1 MQADCMAGE
10 KNMERWGFYLS
21 GIRYGI
27 CEKEGQHIF
36 HRPLLAGTGEY
47 GERRELTKEEDWYK
61 KLGKMDVLEAL
72 LHTEEYERILAEKK
86 EGFCTA
92 AGTRYE
98 RKSETEYVEREVKFP
113 KDLLMEKGRII
124 AFVTPARDC
133 CALLVREEFEDRT
146 LLARWKEMYPDPPFC
161 VRPVRTYMVPMRDGV
176 RLAADVYLPEKE
188 GPVPAV
194 LVRTPYGKGND
205 IEPYYR
211 FVQRGF
217 AVVIQDVRG
226 REDSEGEWL
235 PMYYEV
241 EDGDDTLD
249 WIAAQP
255 WSNGDA
261 AMTGGS
267 YLGYV
272 QWAAAAS
279 GNPHL
284 KAMLSSVCAGSP
296 FVDVPRRGG
305 CFNSGML
312 AWAFAVSGQRMDAGK
327 MVREDWDEVLAIRPL
342 EDLAPKALGYDVPFL
357 RKWISHMDYDELWQR
372 ASWKDRFGT
381 RRVPALIMS
390 GWFDDNGM
398 GTTEALDLY
407 ADYEEKKVV
416 LGPWMHSGNANY
428 DIHGFALGNNALRY
442 DMDLLCF
449 AWLEHYV
456 NGVDNGIE
464 KTPKVEYYTMGSN
477 QWKSADNWP
486 VPGTRELVLYLDGD
500 GSDAAGQGRPED
512 QGGAETDQDWQPG
525 KKLCAETDQAR
536 PAGERPCAAAENR
549 GRLTTEKAL
558 AAGEDIYRYD
568 PEDPPVHIID
578 LSENELEVP
587 EDYTEEEKR
596 RDILCYSTES
606 LEQDLTITGDAM
618 AKIYI
623 SSDCEDTDLVVRITD
638 VDESGRSMKLADGV
652 ICVRYRNQFSRPEFM
667 EPGKIYPVEIRTTK
681 LSHTFRKGHKLRVT
695 VTSGA
700 QNFIFP
706 NRNTRGGFNGVEMK
720 VAENRIHRGGEYA
733 SRIVLRQE
741 I

>member
-1 MQADCMAGE
+1 
-10 KNMERWGFYLS
+10 MERWGFYLS
-21 GIRYGI
+21 GIQYGI
-27 CEKEGQHIF
+27 CEKEGGHIY
-36 HRPLLAGTGEY
+36 HRPLNVETGEY
-47 GERRELTKEEDWYK
+47 DEKKELTKEEEWYK
-61 KLGKMDVLEAL
+61 KLGKMDVLDAL
-72 LHTEEYERILAEKK
+72 LHTEEYERALADNQ
-86 EGFCTA
+86 EGFQTT

-98 RKSETEYVEREVKFP
+98 RKSETEYVERGIKFP
-113 KDLLMEKGRII
+113 ADLLVEDGWII
-124 AFVTPARDC
+124 AFMTPARDC
-133 CALLVREEFEDRT
+133 CSLLVREGCEDRT
-146 LLARWKEMYPDPPFC
+146 LLARWKEMYQDSIC
-161 VRPVRTYMVPMRDGV
+161 RVRPVQTFMVPMRDGV

-188 GPVPAV
+188 GPVPVV
-194 LVRTPYGKGND
+194 LVRTPYGKSND
-205 IEPYYR
+205 AEPYYR

-217 AVVIQDVRG
+217 GVVIQDVRG
-226 REDSEGEWL
+226 REDSEGEWM

-241 EDGDDTLD
+241 EDGDDTLN

-284 KAMLSSVCAGSP
+284 KAMLSSVCSGSP

-312 AWAFAVSGQRMDAGK
+312 AWAFAVSGQRMDAEK
-327 MVREDWDEVLAIRPL
+327 MVRDDWDEVLNIRPL

-357 RKWISHMDYDELWQR
+357 RKWISHMDCDELWQR
-372 ASWKDRFGT
+372 GSWKERFGA

-407 ADYEEKKVV
+407 ADYDEKKVI

-442 DMDLLCF
+442 DMDLICF
-449 AWLEHYV
+449 AWLEHHV

-477 QWKSADNWP
+477 EWKSADNWP
-486 VPGTRELVLYLDGD
+486 VPGTKELVLYLDGD
-500 GSDAAGQGRPED
+500 GTDGPDQEQQTGNKGCVASLQEQPEGRS
-512 QGGAETDQDWQPG
+512 
-525 KKLCAETDQAR
+525 
-536 PAGERPCAAAENR
+536 CAAAENR
-549 GRLTTEKAL
+549 GRLTKEKIL
-558 AAGEDIYRYD
+558 AAGEDIYLYD

-578 LSENELEVP
+578 MSENELEVP

-596 RDILCYSTES
+596 KDILCYSTQR
-606 LEQDLTITGDAM
+606 LAKDLTITGDAL

-638 VDESGRSMKLADGV
+638 VDENGRSMKLADGV
-652 ICVRYRNQFSRPEFM
+652 ISVRYRNQFIYPEFM
-667 EPGKIYPVEIRTTK
+667 EPGKVYPVEIRTTK
-681 LSHTFRKGHKLRVT
+681 LSHTFKKGHKLRVT

-700 QNFIFP
+700 ENFIFP
-706 NRNTRGGFNGVEMK
+706 NRNTREGFNSVEMK
-720 VAENRIHRGGEYA
+720 IAENRIHRGGEYA
-733 SRIVLRQE
+733 SRVVLRQE
-741 I
+741 V

>member
-1 MQADCMAGE
+1 
-10 KNMERWGFYLS
+10 MERWGFYLS
-21 GIRYGI
+21 GIQYGI
-27 CEKEGQHIF
+27 CEKEGEHIY
-36 HRPLLAGTGEY
+36 HRPLNVETGEY
-47 GERRELTKEEDWYK
+47 GEKKELTKEEVWYK
-61 KLGKMDVLEAL
+61 KLGKMDVLDAL
-72 LHTEEYERILAEKK
+72 LHTEEYERALAENK
-86 EGFCTA
+86 EGFQTT

-98 RKSETEYVEREVKFP
+98 RKSETEYVERGIKFP
-113 KDLLMEKGRII
+113 EDLLVENGRII
-124 AFVTPARDC
+124 AFMTPARDC
-133 CALLVREEFEDRT
+133 CSLLVREGCEDRT
-146 LLARWKEMYPDPPFC
+146 LLARWKEMYQDSICC
-161 VRPVRTYMVPMRDGV
+161 VRPVQTFMVPMRDGV

-188 GPVPAV
+188 GPVPVV
-194 LVRTPYGKGND
+194 LVRTPYGKSND
-205 IEPYYR
+205 AESYYR

-217 AVVIQDVRG
+217 GVVIQDVRG

-241 EDGDDTLD
+241 EDGDDTLN

-284 KAMLSSVCAGSP
+284 KAMLSSVCSGSP

-312 AWAFAVSGQRMDAGK
+312 AWAFAVSGQRMDAEK
-327 MVREDWDEVLAIRPL
+327 MVRDDWDEVLNIRPL

-357 RKWISHMDYDELWQR
+357 RKWISHMDCDELWQR
-372 ASWKDRFGT
+372 GSWKNRFGT

-407 ADYEEKKVV
+407 ADYDEKKVI

-442 DMDLLCF
+442 DMDLICF
-449 AWLEHYV
+449 AWLEHHV

-477 QWKSADNWP
+477 EWKSADNWP
-486 VPGTRELVLYLDGD
+486 VPGTKELVLYLDGD
-500 GSDAAGQGRPED
+500 GTDGPDQEQQTGNKGCAALHQEQSEGRF
-512 QGGAETDQDWQPG
+512 
-525 KKLCAETDQAR
+525 
-536 PAGERPCAAAENR
+536 CAAAENR
-549 GRLTTEKAL
+549 GRLTKEKIL
-558 AAGEDIYRYD
+558 AAGEDIYLYD

-578 LSENELEVP
+578 MSENELEVP

-596 RDILCYSTES
+596 KDILCYSTEC
-606 LEQDLTITGDAM
+606 LVKDLTITGDVL

-638 VDESGRSMKLADGV
+638 VDENGRSMKLADGV
-652 ICVRYRNQFSRPEFM
+652 ISVRYRNQFIYPEFM
-667 EPGKIYPVEIRTTK
+667 EPGKVYPVEIRTTK
-681 LSHTFRKGHKLRVT
+681 LSHTFKKGHKLRVT

-700 QNFIFP
+700 ENFIFP
-706 NRNTRGGFNGVEMK
+706 NRNTREGFNSVEMK
-720 VAENRIHRGGEYA
+720 IAENRIHRGGEYA
-733 SRIVLRQE
+733 SRVVLRQE
-741 I
+741 V

>member
-1 MQADCMAGE
+1 
-10 KNMERWGFYLS
+10 MERWGFYLS
-21 GIRYGI
+21 GIQYGI
-27 CEKEGQHIF
+27 CEKEGGHIY
-36 HRPLLAGTGEY
+36 HRPLNVETGEY
-47 GERRELTKEEDWYK
+47 GEKKELTKEEEWYK
-61 KLGKMDVLEAL
+61 KLGKMDVLNAL
-72 LHTEEYERILAEKK
+72 LHTEEYERALADNQ
-86 EGFCTA
+86 EGFQTT
-92 AGTRYE
+92 AGTLYE
-98 RKSETEYVEREVKFP
+98 RKSETEYVERGIKFP
-113 KDLLMEKGRII
+113 EDLLVENGQII
-124 AFVTPARDC
+124 AFMTPARDC
-133 CALLVREEFEDRT
+133 CSLLVREGCEDRT
-146 LLARWKEMYPDPPFC
+146 LLARWKEMYQDSIFR
-161 VRPVRTYMVPMRDGV
+161 VRPVQTFMVPMRDGV

-188 GPVPAV
+188 GPVPVV
-194 LVRTPYGKGND
+194 LVRTPYGKSND
-205 IEPYYR
+205 TEPYYR

-217 AVVIQDVRG
+217 GVVIQDVRG

-241 EDGDDTLD
+241 EDGDDTLN

-284 KAMLSSVCAGSP
+284 KAMLSSVCSGSP

-312 AWAFAVSGQRMDAGK
+312 AWAFAVSGQRMDAEK
-327 MVREDWDEVLAIRPL
+327 MVRDDWDEVLNIRPL

-357 RKWISHMDYDELWQR
+357 RKWISHMDCDELWQR
-372 ASWKDRFGT
+372 GSWKNRFGT

-407 ADYEEKKVV
+407 ADYDEKKVI

-442 DMDLLCF
+442 DMDLICF
-449 AWLEHYV
+449 AWLERHV

-477 QWKSADNWP
+477 EWKSADNWP
-486 VPGTRELVLYLDGD
+486 VPGTKELVLYLDGD
-500 GSDAAGQGRPED
+500 GTDGPDQEQQTGNKGCAASHQEQPEGRS
-512 QGGAETDQDWQPG
+512 
-525 KKLCAETDQAR
+525 
-536 PAGERPCAAAENR
+536 CAAAENR
-549 GRLTTEKAL
+549 GRLTKEKIL
-558 AAGEDIYRYD
+558 AAGEDIYLYD

-578 LSENELEVP
+578 MSENELEVP

-596 RDILCYSTES
+596 KDILCYSTQR
-606 LEQDLTITGDAM
+606 LVKDLTITGDAL

-638 VDESGRSMKLADGV
+638 VDENGRSMKLADGV
-652 ICVRYRNQFSRPEFM
+652 ISVRYRNQFIYPEFM
-667 EPGKIYPVEIRTTK
+667 EPGKVYPVEIRTTK
-681 LSHTFRKGHKLRVT
+681 LSHTFKKGHKLRVT

-700 QNFIFP
+700 ENFIFP
-706 NRNTRGGFNGVEMK
+706 NRNTREGFNSVDMK
-720 VAENRIHRGGEYA
+720 IAENRIHRGGEYA
-733 SRIVLRQE
+733 SRVVLRQE

>member
-1 MQADCMAGE
+1 
-10 KNMERWGFYLS
+10 MERWGFYLS

-27 CEKEGQHIF
+27 CEKEGQHIY
-36 HRPLLAGTGEY
+36 HKPLNVETGEY
-47 GERRELTKEEDWYK
+47 GEKRELTKEDEWYK
-61 KLGKMDVLEAL
+61 KLGKMDVLDAL
-72 LHTEEYERILAEKK
+72 LHTEEYERAMTENQ
-86 EGFCTA
+86 EGFPTS

-98 RKSETEYVEREVKFP
+98 RKSETEYVERGVKFP
-113 KDLLMEKGRII
+113 KDFLAEKGKII
-124 AFVTPARDC
+124 VFLTPARDC
-133 CALLVREEFEDRT
+133 CALLVREGFEGRT
-146 LLARWKEMYPDPPFC
+146 LLTKWREMYPDPIC
-161 VRPVRTYMVPMRDGV
+161 RVRPVQTYMVPMRDGV

-188 GPVPAV
+188 GPVPVV
-194 LVRTPYGKGND
+194 LVRTPYGKSND
-205 IEPYYR
+205 MEPYYR

-217 AVVIQDVRG
+217 GVVIQDVRG

-241 EDGDDTLD
+241 EDGDDTLS

-255 WSNGDA
+255 WSNGDV

-284 KAMLSSVCAGSP
+284 KALLSSVCSGSP

-312 AWAFAVSGQRMDAGK
+312 AWAFAVSGQRMDAEK
-327 MVREDWDEVLAIRPL
+327 MVRGDWDEVLNIRPL
-342 EDLAPKALGYDVPFL
+342 EELAPKALGYDVPFL
-357 RKWISHMDYDELWQR
+357 RKWISHMDCDELWQR
-372 ASWKDRFGT
+372 GSWKDRFGS

-407 ADYEEKKVV
+407 ADYEEKKVI

-442 DMDLLCF
+442 DMDLICF

-477 QWKSADNWP
+477 VWKNADNWP
-486 VPGTRELVLYLDGD
+486 VPGTRELVLYLDR
-500 GSDAAGQGRPED
+500 SAASEPGQQPEKNACVVIDQQRQSCGKNCTASGQG
-512 QGGAETDQDWQPG
+512 QQPG
-525 KKLCAETDQAR
+525 ETA
-536 PAGERPCAAAENR
+536 CVAAENR
-549 GRLTTEKAL
+549 GRLTVEKPL
-558 AAGEDIYRYD
+558 AAGADIYRYD

-596 RDILCYSTES
+596 RDILCYSTET
-606 LEQDLTITGDAM
+606 LEQDLTITGDAL
-618 AKIYI
+618 AQLYI

-667 EPGKIYPVEIRTTK
+667 EPGTVYPVEIRTTK
-681 LSHTFRKGHKLRVT
+681 LSHTFRRGHRLRAT

-700 QNFIFP
+700 KNFIFP
-706 NRNTRGGFNGVEMK
+706 NRNTRGGFNGVDMK
-720 VAENRIHRGGEYA
+720 TAENRIHCGGEYA

-741 I
+741 V

>member
-1 MQADCMAGE
+1 
-10 KNMERWGFYLS
+10 MERWGFYLS

-27 CEKEGQHIF
+27 CEKEEEHIF
-36 HRPLLAGTGEY
+36 HKPLLVETGEY
-47 GERRELTKEEDWYK
+47 GERRELTREEEWYK
-61 KLGKMDVLEAL
+61 KLGKMDVLDAL
-72 LHTEEYERILAEKK
+72 LHKEQYERALAERK
-86 EGFCTA
+86 ESFPTP

-113 KDLLMEKGRII
+113 KDLLVENGRII

-133 CALLVREEFEDRT
+133 CALLVREGFEDRT
-146 LLARWKEMYPDPPFC
+146 LLAKWREMYPDPVFS
-161 VRPVRTYMVPMRDGV
+161 VKPVRTYMVPMRDGV
-176 RLAADVYLPEKE
+176 RLAADVYLPERE

-194 LVRTPYGKGND
+194 LVRTPYGKCND
-205 IEPYYR
+205 MEPYYR

-217 AVVIQDVRG
+217 GVVIQDVRG

-241 EDGDDTLD
+241 EDGDDTLN

-255 WSNGDA
+255 WSSGDV

-312 AWAFAVSGQRMDAGK
+312 AWAFAVSGRRMDAGK
-327 MVREDWDEVLAIRPL
+327 MVREDWDEVLAVRPL

-357 RKWISHMDYDELWQR
+357 RKWISHMDCDGLWQR

-407 ADYEEKKVV
+407 ADYEEKKVI

-477 QWKSADNWP
+477 RWKCADNWP

-500 GSDAAGQGRPED
+500 GSDGAGSEQPGEKPCS
-512 QGGAETDQDWQPG
+512 ETDQD
-525 KKLCAETDQAR
+525 R

-549 GRLTTEKAL
+549 GRLTAEKVPG
-558 AAGEDIYRYD
+558 AGEDIYRYD

-596 RDILCYSTES
+596 RDILCYSTEA
-606 LEQDLTITGDAM
+606 LEEDLTITGDAL

-652 ICVRYRNQFSRPEFM
+652 ICVRYRNQFSHPEFM
-667 EPGKIYPVEIRTTK
+667 EPGKVYPVEVRTTK

-695 VTSGA
+695 VTSA
-700 QNFIFP
+700 AKNFIFP

-720 VAENRIHRGGEYA
+720 VAENRVHRGGEYA

>member
-1 MQADCMAGE
+1 
-10 KNMERWGFYLS
+10 MERWGFYLS
-21 GIRYGI
+21 GIQYGI
-27 CEKEGQHIF
+27 CEKEGGHIY
-36 HRPLLAGTGEY
+36 HRPLNVETGEY
-47 GERRELTKEEDWYK
+47 GEKKELTKEEEWYK
-61 KLGKMDVLEAL
+61 KLGKMDVLDAL
-72 LHTEEYERILAEKK
+72 LHTEEYERALADNQ
-86 EGFCTA
+86 EGFQTT

-98 RKSETEYVEREVKFP
+98 RKSETEYVERGIKFP
-113 KDLLMEKGRII
+113 ADLLVEDGWII
-124 AFVTPARDC
+124 AFMTPARDC
-133 CALLVREEFEDRT
+133 CSLLVREGCEDRT
-146 LLARWKEMYPDPPFC
+146 LLARWKEMYQDSIC
-161 VRPVRTYMVPMRDGV
+161 RVRPVQTFMVPMRDGV

-188 GPVPAV
+188 GPVPVV
-194 LVRTPYGKGND
+194 LVRTPYGKSND
-205 IEPYYR
+205 AEPYYR

-217 AVVIQDVRG
+217 GVVIQDVRG
-226 REDSEGEWL
+226 REDSEGEWM

-241 EDGDDTLD
+241 EDGDDTLN

-284 KAMLSSVCAGSP
+284 KAMLSSVCSGSP

-312 AWAFAVSGQRMDAGK
+312 AWAFAVSGQRMDAEK
-327 MVREDWDEVLAIRPL
+327 MVRDDWDEVLNIRPL

-357 RKWISHMDYDELWQR
+357 RKWISHMDCDELWQR
-372 ASWKDRFGT
+372 GSWKDRFGE

-407 ADYEEKKVV
+407 ADYDEKKVI

-442 DMDLLCF
+442 DMDLICF
-449 AWLEHYV
+449 AWLEHHV

-477 QWKSADNWP
+477 EWKSADNWP
-486 VPGTRELVLYLDGD
+486 VPGTKELVLYLDGD
-500 GSDAAGQGRPED
+500 GTDGPDQEQQTGNKGCAASLQEQPEGRS
-512 QGGAETDQDWQPG
+512 
-525 KKLCAETDQAR
+525 
-536 PAGERPCAAAENR
+536 CAAAENR
-549 GRLTTEKAL
+549 GRLTKEKIL
-558 AAGEDIYRYD
+558 AAGEDIYLYD

-578 LSENELEVP
+578 MSENELEVP

-596 RDILCYSTES
+596 KDILCYSTQR
-606 LEQDLTITGDAM
+606 LAKDLTITGDAL

-638 VDESGRSMKLADGV
+638 VDENGRSMKLADGV
-652 ICVRYRNQFSRPEFM
+652 ISVRYRNQFIYPEFM
-667 EPGKIYPVEIRTTK
+667 EPGKVYPVEIRTTK
-681 LSHTFRKGHKLRVT
+681 LSHTFKKGHKLRVT

-700 QNFIFP
+700 ENFIFP
-706 NRNTRGGFNGVEMK
+706 NRNTREGFNSVEMK
-720 VAENRIHRGGEYA
+720 IAENRIHRGGEYA
-733 SRIVLRQE
+733 SRVVLRQE
-741 I
+741 V

>member
-1 MQADCMAGE
+1 
-10 KNMERWGFYLS
+10 MERWGFYLS
-21 GIRYGI
+21 GIQYGI
-27 CEKEGQHIF
+27 CEKEGGHIY
-36 HRPLLAGTGEY
+36 HRPLNVETGEY
-47 GERRELTKEEDWYK
+47 GEKKELTKEEEWYK
-61 KLGKMDVLEAL
+61 KLGKMDVLNAL
-72 LHTEEYERILAEKK
+72 LHTEEYERALADNQ
-86 EGFCTA
+86 EGFQTT
-92 AGTRYE
+92 AGTLYE
-98 RKSETEYVEREVKFP
+98 RKSETEYVERGIKFP
-113 KDLLMEKGRII
+113 EDLLVENGQII
-124 AFVTPARDC
+124 AFMTPARDC
-133 CALLVREEFEDRT
+133 CSLLVREGCEDRT
-146 LLARWKEMYPDPPFC
+146 LLARWKEMYQDSIFR
-161 VRPVRTYMVPMRDGV
+161 VRPVQTFMVPMRDGV

-188 GPVPAV
+188 GSVPVV
-194 LVRTPYGKGND
+194 LVRTPYGKSND
-205 IEPYYR
+205 TEPYYR

-217 AVVIQDVRG
+217 GVVIQDVRG

-241 EDGDDTLD
+241 EDGDDTLN

-284 KAMLSSVCAGSP
+284 KAMLSSVCSGSP

-312 AWAFAVSGQRMDAGK
+312 AWAFAVSGQRMDAEK
-327 MVREDWDEVLAIRPL
+327 MVRDDWDEVLNIRPL

-357 RKWISHMDYDELWQR
+357 RKWISHMDCDELWQR
-372 ASWKDRFGT
+372 GSWKNRFGT

-407 ADYEEKKVV
+407 ADYDEKKVI

-442 DMDLLCF
+442 DMDLICF
-449 AWLEHYV
+449 AWLERHV

-477 QWKSADNWP
+477 EWKSADNWP
-486 VPGTRELVLYLDGD
+486 VPGTKELVLYLDGD
-500 GSDAAGQGRPED
+500 GTDGPDQEQQTGNKGCAASHQEQPEGRS
-512 QGGAETDQDWQPG
+512 
-525 KKLCAETDQAR
+525 
-536 PAGERPCAAAENR
+536 CAAAENR
-549 GRLTTEKAL
+549 GRLTKEKIL
-558 AAGEDIYRYD
+558 AAGEDIYLYD

-578 LSENELEVP
+578 MSENELEVP

-596 RDILCYSTES
+596 KDILCYSTQR
-606 LEQDLTITGDAM
+606 LVKDLTITGDAL

-638 VDESGRSMKLADGV
+638 VDENGRSMKLADGV
-652 ICVRYRNQFSRPEFM
+652 ISVRYRNQFIYPEFM
-667 EPGKIYPVEIRTTK
+667 EPGKVYPVEIRTTK
-681 LSHTFRKGHKLRVT
+681 LSHTFKKGHKLRVT

-700 QNFIFP
+700 ENFIFP
-706 NRNTRGGFNGVEMK
+706 NRNTREGFNSVDMK
-720 VAENRIHRGGEYA
+720 IAENRIHRGGEYA
-733 SRIVLRQE
+733 SRVVLRQE

>member
-1 MQADCMAGE
+1 
-10 KNMERWGFYLS
+10 MERWGFYLS
-21 GIRYGI
+21 GIQYGI
-27 CEKEGQHIF
+27 CEKEGEHIY
-36 HRPLLAGTGEY
+36 HRPLNVETGEY
-47 GERRELTKEEDWYK
+47 GEKKELTKEEEWYK
-61 KLGKMDVLEAL
+61 KLGKMDVLDAL
-72 LHTEEYERILAEKK
+72 LHTEEYERALADNQ
-86 EGFCTA
+86 EGFQTT

-98 RKSETEYVEREVKFP
+98 RKSETEYVERGIKFP
-113 KDLLMEKGRII
+113 VDLLVEDGRII
-124 AFVTPARDC
+124 AFMTPARDC
-133 CALLVREEFEDRT
+133 CSLLVREGCEDRT
-146 LLARWKEMYPDPPFC
+146 LLARWKEMYQDSIC
-161 VRPVRTYMVPMRDGV
+161 RVRPVQTFMVPMRDGV

-188 GPVPAV
+188 GPVPVV
-194 LVRTPYGKGND
+194 LVRTPYGKSND
-205 IEPYYR
+205 AEPYYR

-217 AVVIQDVRG
+217 GVVIQDVRG
-226 REDSEGEWL
+226 REDSEGEWM

-241 EDGDDTLD
+241 EDGDDTLN

-284 KAMLSSVCAGSP
+284 KAMLSSVCSGSP

-312 AWAFAVSGQRMDAGK
+312 AWAFAVSGQRMDAEK
-327 MVREDWDEVLAIRPL
+327 MVRDDWDEVLNIRPL

-357 RKWISHMDYDELWQR
+357 RKWISHMDCDELWQR
-372 ASWKDRFGT
+372 GSWKNRFGT

-407 ADYEEKKVV
+407 ADYDEKKVI

-442 DMDLLCF
+442 DMDLICF
-449 AWLEHYV
+449 AWLEHHV

-477 QWKSADNWP
+477 EWKSADNWP
-486 VPGTRELVLYLDGD
+486 VPGTKELVLYLDGD
-500 GSDAAGQGRPED
+500 GTDGPDQEQQTGNKGCAASLQEQPEGRS
-512 QGGAETDQDWQPG
+512 
-525 KKLCAETDQAR
+525 
-536 PAGERPCAAAENR
+536 CAAAENR
-549 GRLTTEKAL
+549 GRLTKEKIL
-558 AAGEDIYRYD
+558 AAGEDIYLYD

-578 LSENELEVP
+578 MSENELEVP

-596 RDILCYSTES
+596 KDILCYSTQR
-606 LEQDLTITGDAM
+606 LAKDLTITGDAL

-638 VDESGRSMKLADGV
+638 VDENGRSMKLADGV
-652 ICVRYRNQFSRPEFM
+652 ISVRYRNQFIYPEFM
-667 EPGKIYPVEIRTTK
+667 EPGKVYPVEIRTTK
-681 LSHTFRKGHKLRVT
+681 LSHTFKKGHKLRVT

-700 QNFIFP
+700 ENFIFP
-706 NRNTRGGFNGVEMK
+706 NRNTREGFNSVEMK
-720 VAENRIHRGGEYA
+720 IAENRIHRGGEYA
-733 SRIVLRQE
+733 SRVVLRQE
-741 I
+741 V

>member
-1 MQADCMAGE
+1 
-10 KNMERWGFYLS
+10 MERWGFYLS
-21 GIRYGI
+21 GIQYGI
-27 CEKEGQHIF
+27 CEKEGEHIY
-36 HRPLLAGTGEY
+36 HRPLNVETGEY
-47 GERRELTKEEDWYK
+47 GEKKELTKEEEWYK
-61 KLGKMDVLEAL
+61 KLGKMDVLDAL
-72 LHTEEYERILAEKK
+72 LHTEEYERALADNQ
-86 EGFCTA
+86 EGFQTT

-98 RKSETEYVEREVKFP
+98 RKSETEYVERGIKFP
-113 KDLLMEKGRII
+113 ADLLVEDGWII
-124 AFVTPARDC
+124 AFMTPARDC
-133 CALLVREEFEDRT
+133 CSLLVREGCEDRT
-146 LLARWKEMYPDPPFC
+146 LLARWKEMYQDSIC
-161 VRPVRTYMVPMRDGV
+161 RVRPVQTFMVPMRDGV

-188 GPVPAV
+188 GPVPVV
-194 LVRTPYGKGND
+194 LVRTPYGKSND
-205 IEPYYR
+205 AEPYYR

-217 AVVIQDVRG
+217 GVVIQDVRG
-226 REDSEGEWL
+226 REDSEGEWM

-241 EDGDDTLD
+241 EDGDDTLN

-284 KAMLSSVCAGSP
+284 KAMLSSVCSGSP

-312 AWAFAVSGQRMDAGK
+312 AWAFAVSGQRMDAEK
-327 MVREDWDEVLAIRPL
+327 MVRDDWDEVLNIRPL

-357 RKWISHMDYDELWQR
+357 RKWISHMDCDELWQR
-372 ASWKDRFGT
+372 GSWKNRFGT

-407 ADYEEKKVV
+407 ADYDEKKVI

-442 DMDLLCF
+442 DMDLICF
-449 AWLEHYV
+449 AWLEHHV

-477 QWKSADNWP
+477 EWKSADNWP
-486 VPGTRELVLYLDGD
+486 VPGTKELVLYLDGD
-500 GSDAAGQGRPED
+500 GTDGPDQEQQTGNKGCAASLQEQPEGRS
-512 QGGAETDQDWQPG
+512 
-525 KKLCAETDQAR
+525 
-536 PAGERPCAAAENR
+536 CAAAENR
-549 GRLTTEKAL
+549 GRLTKEKIL
-558 AAGEDIYRYD
+558 AAGEDIYLYD

-578 LSENELEVP
+578 MSENELEVP

-596 RDILCYSTES
+596 KDILCYSTQR
-606 LEQDLTITGDAM
+606 LAKDLTITGDAL

-638 VDESGRSMKLADGV
+638 VDENGRSMKLADGV
-652 ICVRYRNQFSRPEFM
+652 ISVRYRNQFIYPEFM
-667 EPGKIYPVEIRTTK
+667 EPGKVYPVEIRTTK
-681 LSHTFRKGHKLRVT
+681 LSHTFKKGHKLRVT

-700 QNFIFP
+700 ENFIFP
-706 NRNTRGGFNGVEMK
+706 NRNTREGFNSVEMK
-720 VAENRIHRGGEYA
+720 IAENRIHRGGEYA
-733 SRIVLRQE
+733 SRVVLRQE
-741 I
+741 V

>member
-1 MQADCMAGE
+1 
-10 KNMERWGFYLS
+10 MERWGFYLS
-21 GIRYGI
+21 GIQYGI
-27 CEKEGQHIF
+27 CEKEGGHIY
-36 HRPLLAGTGEY
+36 HRPLNVETGEY
-47 GERRELTKEEDWYK
+47 GEKKELTKEEEWYK
-61 KLGKMDVLEAL
+61 KLGKMDVLDAL
-72 LHTEEYERILAEKK
+72 LHTEEYERALADNQ
-86 EGFCTA
+86 EGFQTT

-98 RKSETEYVEREVKFP
+98 RKSETEYVERGIKFP
-113 KDLLMEKGRII
+113 ADLLVEDGWII
-124 AFVTPARDC
+124 AFMTPARDC
-133 CALLVREEFEDRT
+133 CSLLVREGCEDRT
-146 LLARWKEMYPDPPFC
+146 LLARWKEMYQDSIC
-161 VRPVRTYMVPMRDGV
+161 RVRPVQTFMVPMRDGV

-188 GPVPAV
+188 GPVPVV
-194 LVRTPYGKGND
+194 LVRTPYGKSND
-205 IEPYYR
+205 AEPYYR

-217 AVVIQDVRG
+217 GVVIQDVRG
-226 REDSEGEWL
+226 REDSEGEWM

-241 EDGDDTLD
+241 EDGDDTLN

-284 KAMLSSVCAGSP
+284 KAMLSSVCSGSP

-312 AWAFAVSGQRMDAGK
+312 AWAFAVSGQRMDAEK
-327 MVREDWDEVLAIRPL
+327 MVRDDWDEVLNIRPL

-357 RKWISHMDYDELWQR
+357 RKWISHMDCDELWQR
-372 ASWKDRFGT
+372 GSWKNRFGT

-407 ADYEEKKVV
+407 ADYDEKKVI

-442 DMDLLCF
+442 DMDLICF
-449 AWLEHYV
+449 AWLEHHV

-477 QWKSADNWP
+477 EWKSADNWP
-486 VPGTRELVLYLDGD
+486 VPGTKELVLYLDGD
-500 GSDAAGQGRPED
+500 GTDGPDQEQQTGNKGCAASLQEQPEGRS
-512 QGGAETDQDWQPG
+512 
-525 KKLCAETDQAR
+525 
-536 PAGERPCAAAENR
+536 CAAAENR
-549 GRLTTEKAL
+549 GRLTKEKIL
-558 AAGEDIYRYD
+558 AAGEDIYLYD

-578 LSENELEVP
+578 MSENELEVP

-596 RDILCYSTES
+596 KDILCYSTQR
-606 LEQDLTITGDAM
+606 LAKDLTITGDAL

-638 VDESGRSMKLADGV
+638 VDENGRSMKLADGV
-652 ICVRYRNQFSRPEFM
+652 ISVRYRNQFIYPEFM
-667 EPGKIYPVEIRTTK
+667 EPGKVYPVEIRTTK
-681 LSHTFRKGHKLRVT
+681 LSHTFKKGHKLRVT

-700 QNFIFP
+700 ENFIFP
-706 NRNTRGGFNGVEMK
+706 NRNTREGFNSVEMK
-720 VAENRIHRGGEYA
+720 IAENRIHRGGEYA
-733 SRIVLRQE
+733 SRVVLRQE
-741 I
+741 V

>member
-1 MQADCMAGE
+1 
-10 KNMERWGFYLS
+10 MERWGFYLS
-21 GIRYGI
+21 GIQYGI
-27 CEKEGQHIF
+27 CEKEGEHIY
-36 HRPLLAGTGEY
+36 HRPLNVETGEY
-47 GERRELTKEEDWYK
+47 GEKKELTKEEEWYK
-61 KLGKMDVLEAL
+61 KLGKMDVLDAL
-72 LHTEEYERILAEKK
+72 LHTEEYERALADNQ
-86 EGFCTA
+86 EGFQTT

-98 RKSETEYVEREVKFP
+98 RKSETEYVERGIKFP
-113 KDLLMEKGRII
+113 ADLLVEDGRII
-124 AFVTPARDC
+124 AFMTPARDC
-133 CALLVREEFEDRT
+133 CSLFVREGCEDRT
-146 LLARWKEMYPDPPFC
+146 LLARWKEMYQDSIC
-161 VRPVRTYMVPMRDGV
+161 RVRPVQTFMVPMRDGV

-188 GPVPAV
+188 GPVPVV
-194 LVRTPYGKGND
+194 LVRTPYGKSND
-205 IEPYYR
+205 AEPYYR

-217 AVVIQDVRG
+217 GVVIQDVRG

-241 EDGDDTLD
+241 EDGDDTLN

-284 KAMLSSVCAGSP
+284 KAMLSSVCSGSP

-312 AWAFAVSGQRMDAGK
+312 AWAFAVSGQRMDAEK
-327 MVREDWDEVLAIRPL
+327 MVRDDWDEVLNIRPL

-357 RKWISHMDYDELWQR
+357 RKWISHMDCDELWQR
-372 ASWKDRFGT
+372 GSWKNRFGT

-407 ADYEEKKVV
+407 ADYDEKKVI

-442 DMDLLCF
+442 DMDLICF
-449 AWLEHYV
+449 AWLEHHV

-477 QWKSADNWP
+477 EWKSADNWP
-486 VPGTRELVLYLDGD
+486 VPGTKELVLYLDGD
-500 GSDAAGQGRPED
+500 GTDGPDQEQQTGNKGCAASLQEQPEGRS
-512 QGGAETDQDWQPG
+512 
-525 KKLCAETDQAR
+525 
-536 PAGERPCAAAENR
+536 CAAAENR
-549 GRLTTEKAL
+549 GRLTKEKIL
-558 AAGEDIYRYD
+558 AAGEDIYLYD

-578 LSENELEVP
+578 MSENELEVP

-596 RDILCYSTES
+596 KDILCYSTQR
-606 LEQDLTITGDAM
+606 LAKDLTITGDAL

-638 VDESGRSMKLADGV
+638 VDENGRSMKLADGV
-652 ICVRYRNQFSRPEFM
+652 ISVRYRNQFIYPEFM
-667 EPGKIYPVEIRTTK
+667 EPGKVYPVEIRTTK
-681 LSHTFRKGHKLRVT
+681 LSHTFKKGHKLRVT

-700 QNFIFP
+700 ENFIFP
-706 NRNTRGGFNGVEMK
+706 NRNTREGFNSVEMK
-720 VAENRIHRGGEYA
+720 IAENRIHRGGEYA
-733 SRIVLRQE
+733 SRVVLRQE
-741 I
+741 V

>member
-1 MQADCMAGE
+1 
-10 KNMERWGFYLS
+10 MERWGFYLS
-21 GIRYGI
+21 GIQYGI
-27 CEKEGQHIF
+27 CEKEGEHIY
-36 HRPLLAGTGEY
+36 HRPLNVETGEY
-47 GERRELTKEEDWYK
+47 GEKKELTKEEEWYK
-61 KLGKMDVLEAL
+61 KLGKMDVLDAL
-72 LHTEEYERILAEKK
+72 LHTEEYERALADDQ
-86 EGFCTA
+86 EGFQTT

-98 RKSETEYVEREVKFP
+98 RKSETEYVERGIKFP
-113 KDLLMEKGRII
+113 ADLLVEDGRII
-124 AFVTPARDC
+124 AFMTPARDC
-133 CALLVREEFEDRT
+133 CSLFVREGCEDRT
-146 LLARWKEMYPDPPFC
+146 LLARWKEMYQDSIC
-161 VRPVRTYMVPMRDGV
+161 RVRPVQTFMVPMRDGV

-188 GPVPAV
+188 GPVPVV
-194 LVRTPYGKGND
+194 LVRTPYGKSND
-205 IEPYYR
+205 AEPYYR

-217 AVVIQDVRG
+217 GVVIQDVRG

-241 EDGDDTLD
+241 EDGDDTLN

-284 KAMLSSVCAGSP
+284 KAMLSSVCSGSP

-312 AWAFAVSGQRMDAGK
+312 AWAFAVSGQRMDAEK
-327 MVREDWDEVLAIRPL
+327 MVRDDWDEVLNIRPL

-357 RKWISHMDYDELWQR
+357 RKWISHMDCDELWQR
-372 ASWKDRFGT
+372 GSWKNRFGT

-407 ADYEEKKVV
+407 ADYDEKKVI

-442 DMDLLCF
+442 DMDLICF
-449 AWLEHYV
+449 AWLEHHV

-477 QWKSADNWP
+477 EWKSADNWP
-486 VPGTRELVLYLDGD
+486 VPGTKELVLYLDGD
-500 GSDAAGQGRPED
+500 GTDGSDQEQQTGNKGCAASHQEQPEGRS
-512 QGGAETDQDWQPG
+512 
-525 KKLCAETDQAR
+525 
-536 PAGERPCAAAENR
+536 CAAAENR
-549 GRLTTEKAL
+549 GRLTKEKIL
-558 AAGEDIYRYD
+558 AAGEDIYLYD

-578 LSENELEVP
+578 MSENELEVP

-596 RDILCYSTES
+596 KDILCYSTQR
-606 LEQDLTITGDAM
+606 LAKDLTITGDAL

-638 VDESGRSMKLADGV
+638 VDENGRSMKLADGV
-652 ICVRYRNQFSRPEFM
+652 ISVRYRNQFIYPEFM
-667 EPGKIYPVEIRTTK
+667 EPGKVYPVEIRTTK
-681 LSHTFRKGHKLRVT
+681 LSHTFKKGHKLRVT

-700 QNFIFP
+700 ENFIFP
-706 NRNTRGGFNGVEMK
+706 NRNTREGFNSVEMK
-720 VAENRIHRGGEYA
+720 IAENRIHRGGEYA
-733 SRIVLRQE
+733 SRVVLRQE
-741 I
+741 V

>member
-1 MQADCMAGE
+1 
-10 KNMERWGFYLS
+10 MERWGFYLS
-21 GIRYGI
+21 GIQYGI
-27 CEKEGQHIF
+27 CEKEGEHIY
-36 HRPLLAGTGEY
+36 HQPLHVETGEY
-47 GERRELTKEEDWYK
+47 GEKRELTKDEEWYR
-61 KLGKMDVLEAL
+61 KLGKMDVLDAL
-72 LHTEEYERILAEKK
+72 LHTEEYERALAGSP
-86 EGFCTA
+86 EGFQTA

-98 RKSETEYVEREVKFP
+98 QKSETEYVEREIKFP
-113 KDLLMEKGRII
+113 KDFLVENGRII

-133 CALLVREEFEDRT
+133 CSLLVREGYEDRT
-146 LLARWKEMYPDPPFC
+146 ILSRWKEMYPEPIC
-161 VRPVRTYMVPMRDGV
+161 RVRPVQTCMVPMRDGV
-176 RLAADVYLPEKE
+176 RLAADVYLPQKE
-188 GPVPAV
+188 NPVPVV
-194 LVRTPYGKGND
+194 LVRTPYGKSND
-205 IEPYYR
+205 AEPYSR

-217 AVVIQDVRG
+217 GVVIQDVRG
-226 REDSEGEWL
+226 REDSEGEWM

-241 EDGDDTLD
+241 EDGDDTLN

-312 AWAFAVSGQRMDAGK
+312 AWAFAVSGQRMDAEK
-327 MVREDWDEVLAIRPL
+327 MVRDDWDEVLGIRPL
-342 EDLAPKALGYDVPFL
+342 EELAPKALGYDVPFL
-357 RKWISHMDYDELWQR
+357 RKWISHMDCDELWQR
-372 ASWKDRFGT
+372 GSWKDRFGT

-407 ADYEEKKVV
+407 ADYDEKKVI

-442 DMDLLCF
+442 DMDLICF

-456 NGVDNGIE
+456 NGADNGIE

-477 QWKSADNWP
+477 AWKNAENWP
-486 VPGTRELVLYLDGD
+486 VPGTKELVLYLDGD
-500 GSDAAGQGRPED
+500 ETDAAAQGQKPEE
-512 QGGAETDQDWQPG
+512 A
-525 KKLCAETDQAR
+525 
-536 PAGERPCAAAENR
+536 CAAAENR
-549 GRLTTEKAL
+549 GRLTTEKAS
-558 AAGEDIYRYD
+558 AAGADVYRYD
-568 PEDPPVHIID
+568 PKDPPVHIID

-596 RDILCYSTES
+596 KDILCYSTEA
-606 LEQDLTITGDAM
+606 LEEDVTITGDAL

-638 VDESGRSMKLADGV
+638 VDENGRSMKLADGV
-652 ICVRYRNQFSRPEFM
+652 ISVRYRNQFTHPEFM
-667 EPGKIYPVEIRTTK
+667 EPGKVYPVEIRTTK
-681 LSHTFRKGHKLRVT
+681 LSHTFQKGHQLRVT

-700 QNFIFP
+700 ENFIFP
-706 NRNTRGGFNGVEMK
+706 NRNTRDGFNSVEMK
-720 VAENRIHRGGEYA
+720 IAENRIHRGGEYA
-733 SRIVLRQE
+733 SRVVLRQE
-741 I
+741 L

>member
-1 MQADCMAGE
+1 
-10 KNMERWGFYLS
+10 MERWGFYLS
-21 GIRYGI
+21 GIQYGI
-27 CEKEGQHIF
+27 CEKEGGHIY
-36 HRPLLAGTGEY
+36 HRPLNVETGEY
-47 GERRELTKEEDWYK
+47 DEKKELTKEEEWYK
-61 KLGKMDVLEAL
+61 KLGKMDVLDAL
-72 LHTEEYERILAEKK
+72 LHTEEYERALADNQ
-86 EGFCTA
+86 EGFQTT

-98 RKSETEYVEREVKFP
+98 RKSETEYVERGIKFP
-113 KDLLMEKGRII
+113 ADLLVEDGWII
-124 AFVTPARDC
+124 AFMTPARDC
-133 CALLVREEFEDRT
+133 CSLLVREGCEDRT
-146 LLARWKEMYPDPPFC
+146 LLARWKEMYQDSIC
-161 VRPVRTYMVPMRDGV
+161 RVRPVQTFMVPMRDGV

-188 GPVPAV
+188 GPVPVV
-194 LVRTPYGKGND
+194 LVRTPYGKSND
-205 IEPYYR
+205 AEPYYR

-217 AVVIQDVRG
+217 GVVIQDVRG
-226 REDSEGEWL
+226 REDSEGEWM

-241 EDGDDTLD
+241 EDGDDTLN

-284 KAMLSSVCAGSP
+284 KAMLSSVCSGSP

-312 AWAFAVSGQRMDAGK
+312 AWAFAVSGQRMDAEK
-327 MVREDWDEVLAIRPL
+327 MVRDDWDEVLNIRPL

-357 RKWISHMDYDELWQR
+357 RKWISHMDCDELWQR
-372 ASWKDRFGT
+372 GSWKNRFGT

-407 ADYEEKKVV
+407 ADYDEKKVI

-442 DMDLLCF
+442 DMDLICF
-449 AWLEHYV
+449 AWLEHHV

-477 QWKSADNWP
+477 EWKSADNWP
-486 VPGTRELVLYLDGD
+486 VPGTKELVLYLDGD
-500 GSDAAGQGRPED
+500 GTDGPDQEQQTGNKGCVASLQEQPEGRS
-512 QGGAETDQDWQPG
+512 
-525 KKLCAETDQAR
+525 
-536 PAGERPCAAAENR
+536 CAAAENR
-549 GRLTTEKAL
+549 GRLTKEKIL
-558 AAGEDIYRYD
+558 AAGEDIYLYD

-578 LSENELEVP
+578 MSENELEVP

-596 RDILCYSTES
+596 KDILCYSTQR
-606 LEQDLTITGDAM
+606 LAKDLTITGDAL

-638 VDESGRSMKLADGV
+638 VDENGRSMKLADGV
-652 ICVRYRNQFSRPEFM
+652 ISVRYRNQFIYPEFM
-667 EPGKIYPVEIRTTK
+667 EPGKVYPVEIRTTK
-681 LSHTFRKGHKLRVT
+681 LSHTFKKGHKLRVT

-700 QNFIFP
+700 ENFIFP
-706 NRNTRGGFNGVEMK
+706 NRNTREGFNSVEMK
-720 VAENRIHRGGEYA
+720 IAENRIHRGGEYA
-733 SRIVLRQE
+733 SRVVLRQE
-741 I
+741 V